1 MVEDYDDQPGG
12 FGPSFPSGGIKV
24 IIFSNK
30 FFNLLFSK
38 GYVALTNPKN
48 ACTKVT
54 PPPNISI
61 SQYRWIAL
69 IPRSKADES
78 CDFDLKVN

>member
-1 MVEDYDDQPGG
+1 MN
-12 FGPSFPSGGIKV
+12 FLFL
-24 IIFSNK
+24 FL
-30 FFNLLFSK
+30 FFK

-48 ACTKVT
+48 ACTRVA